1 MSGIAATLDKKKVQD
16 YLKLSQKIDEL
27 MAQKQVL
34 ESEFEAYV
42 NDTGEV
48 TLCNLLKVSVSKNP
62 PKLVPITEGGKVTDE
77 MRQGLVLLLKDT
89 AFVKQSVGLEIKKI
103 HDNKDTDKAVKAAL
117 KKTGLSTNQS
127 EKMGFDKIVKSS
139 KK

>member
-27 MAQKQVL
+27 LAQKQAL

-48 TLCNLLKVSVSKNP
+48 TLCNLLKVSMSKNP
-62 PKLVPITEGGKVTDE
+62 PKLVTTTEGGKVTDE
-77 MRQGLVLLLKDT
+77 MRQNLVTLLGNTSFVKTTIGLV
-89 AFVKQSVGLEIKKI
+89 VKKI
-103 HDNKDTDKAVKAAL
+103 HDAKESDKVVKSAL
-117 KKTGLSTNQS
+117 KKVGLSTIQD

>member
-1 MSGIAATLDKKKVQD
+1 MSGIAATVDKKKVQD

-27 MAQKQVL
+27 LVQKTAL

-42 NDTGEV
+42 NETGEV
-48 TLCNLLKVSVSKNP
+48 VLCNLLKVSMSKNP
-62 PKLVPITEGGKVTDE
+62 PKLVTVTEGGKVTDE
-77 MRQGLVLLLKDT
+77 MRQNLVLLLKDT
-89 AFVKQSVGLEIKKI
+89 AFVKQSTGLEIKKI

-117 KKTGLSTNQS
+117 KKAGLSTNQI
-127 EKMGFDKIVKSS
+127 EKMGFDKIVKSA